1 MSKKIRNI
9 FYLLSFFI
17 FIVLTT
23 IFYFSDQNVVK
34 TNKSRTFY
42 SVKLNEKTLNL
53 PLLKND
59 TSDII
64 EYRNDIEVYKK
75 NKKTYIFWDL
85 IKKWIKCAEKL

>member
-23 IFYFSDQNVVK
+23 IFYFSEQNVVK

-85 IKKWIKCAEKL
+85 IKK

>member
-17 FIVLTT
+17 FIFLTT

-85 IKKWIKCAEKL
+85 IKK

>member
-17 FIVLTT
+17 FIVLIT

-42 SVKLNEKTLNL
+42 SVKLNEKISNL

-64 EYRNDIEVYKK
+64 EYRNDIEAYKK

-85 IKKWIKCAEKL
+85 IKK

>member
-9 FYLLSFFI
+9 FYFLSFFI

-23 IFYFSDQNVVK
+23 IFYFSEQNVVK

-42 SVKLNEKTLNL
+42 SVKLNEKTSNL

-85 IKKWIKCAEKL
+85 IKK

>member
-34 TNKSRTFY
+34 TNNYRTFY
-42 SVKLNEKTLNL
+42 SVKLNEKISNL

-85 IKKWIKCAEKL
+85 IKK

>member
-42 SVKLNEKTLNL
+42 SVKLNEKISNL

-85 IKKWIKCAEKL
+85 IKK

>member
-17 FIVLTT
+17 FIVLIT

-42 SVKLNEKTLNL
+42 SVKLNEKISNL

-85 IKKWIKCAEKL
+85 IKK

>member
-23 IFYFSDQNVVK
+23 IFYFSEQNVVK

-42 SVKLNEKTLNL
+42 SVKLNEKTSNL
-53 PLLKND
+53 PLLKNN

-64 EYRNDIEVYKK
+64 EYRNYIEVYKK
-75 NKKTYIFWDL
+75 NKKNYTFWDL
-85 IKKWIKCAEKL
+85 IRK